1 MKKAIVV
8 AAVLLAAGIAA
19 WLTLGRRS
27 RPEPLTFSGTIEV
40 RDAQVGSLVGG
51 RVSRVLVDE
60 GARVTAG
67 QTLVTLESDLL
78 DRQIAQEQG
87 NVASQKANLEKTLR
101 GPRSEEIL
109 RAEVDWKNAE
119 RNRARSEALLKS
131 GLTSPQQ
138 YEADAAQAKML
149 EQTYRELARGNRP
162 EDIAQ
167 AKAQLAAEE
176 GHLSYLLE
184 QKDELTVR
192 APADGIVQSMDLRP
206 GDLVAPNQGIVTILE
221 PSEIWVRIF
230 VPEPKLGLVRIGDPA
245 RISVDT
251 FPGRVFPGRVV
262 EIREQAEYTPRNI
275 QTLDQRS
282 DQVFGVKV
290 AIDPTPDLKPGM
302 AATVRLGPAPA
313 AAERR

>member
-1 MKKAIVV
+1 MKKAIV
-8 AAVLLAAGIAA
+8 AVVVLAAAGVAA
-19 WLTLGRRS
+19 WLLLGRRS
-27 RPEPLTFSGTIEV
+27 RPEPLAFSGTIEV

-51 RVSRVLVDE
+51 RVARVLVDE
-60 GARVTAG
+60 GARVAAG

-87 NVASQKANLEKTLR
+87 NVASQKANLEKTER

-131 GLTSPQQ
+131 GLASPQQ

-149 EQTYRELARGNRP
+149 EQSYRELARGNRP

-167 AKAQLAAEE
+167 ARAQLAAEQ
-176 GHLSYLLE
+176 GHLAYLLE

-192 APADGIVQSMDLRP
+192 APADGVVQSMDLRP

-221 PSEIWVRIF
+221 PREVWVRVF
-230 VPEPKLGLVRIGDPA
+230 VPEPKLGLVRVGDPA

-262 EIREQAEYTPRNI
+262 EIREQAEYTPRNV

-302 AATVRLGPAPA
+302 AATVRLGAAAGTPA
-313 AAERR
+313 AR